1 MTTLRTFIALPL
13 PDEAKVVLRSVAQA
27 LSARVPNKAVRFVR
41 PEQIH
46 LTLRFLGDTNVD
58 QLPAIMDVVDRIAD
72 GRAPILLQLDEVG
85 CFPNAQR
92 PRVIWVGL
100 TGEINQ
106 LQALKSD
113 LDRRLL
119 DLGWPLEDKPFRAH
133 LTLGRVKDERGV
145 RGVDWSVEVPRIA
158 VSVETI
164 QLIESQLRPDGPL
177 YTVRHAGH
185 LDR

>member
-13 PDEAKVVLRSVAQA
+13 PDEAKVVLRSVTQA
-27 LSARVPNKAVRFVR
+27 LSVRVPDKAVRFVR
-41 PEQIH
+41 PEQVH

-85 CFPNAQR
+85 CFPNVQR

-106 LQALKSD
+106 LQALTSD
-113 LDRRLL
+113 L
-119 DLGWPLEDKPFRAH
+119 
-133 LTLGRVKDERGV
+133 
-145 RGVDWSVEVPRIA
+145 
-158 VSVETI
+158 
-164 QLIESQLRPDGPL
+164 
-177 YTVRHAGH
+177 
-185 LDR
+185 